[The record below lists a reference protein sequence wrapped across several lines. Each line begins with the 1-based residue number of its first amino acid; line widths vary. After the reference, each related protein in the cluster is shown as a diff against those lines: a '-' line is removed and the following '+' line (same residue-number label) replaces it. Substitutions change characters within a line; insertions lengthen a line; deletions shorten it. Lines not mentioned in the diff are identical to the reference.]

1 MAKVTQAHI
10 EARKGAIL
18 RAAARM
24 FVRKGVDAA
33 TMQEIA
39 AEADLSA
46 GAIYR
51 YFPSKDDL
59 LRAVCGGAVDA
70 TREMFDRAT
79 ATTSSAR
86 AALHEI
92 GTAAWAK
99 LSDPASREDVMLG
112 LESTLA
118 AVRQGDVLGDERRQ
132 VNRAIIEMLTG
143 LIREAQ
149 ASGEI
154 DAGVDADA
162 LAATLLACHLGTGLL
177 ALQLGGEVDTDAIHE
192 VVAHVIDRLAPAA
205 SRS

>member
-18 RAAARM
+18 AAAARM

-39 AEADLSA
+39 FEADLSA

-59 LRAVCGGAVDA
+59 LRAVCGGAVDS

-79 ATTSSAR
+79 ATTRSAR

-99 LSDPASREDVMLG
+99 LRQPAFRQDVVLS
-112 LESTLA
+112 LESILA
-118 AVRQGDVLGDERRQ
+118 AVRQDDALSDERREM
-132 VNRAIIEMLTG
+132 NRALIGMLTD
-143 LIREAQ
+143 LIGEAK

-154 DAGVDADA
+154 EAGVDAEA
-162 LAATLLACHLGTGLL
+162 LAGMLLACHLGSGLL
-177 ALQLGGEVDTDAIHE
+177 ALQLGDEVDTDAIYE
-192 VVAHVIDRLAPAA
+192 VVAQVIDRLAPAG